1 MVLGWISAASSSSA
15 LSRVDDQALHVRH
28 IGQQREDL
36 QRVNESMGL
45 LHAALDIEG
54 EDGGAAVGEVLL
66 KQRVIRM
73 IGQRG
78 VVDLLHLRV
87 PGEKLHHLF
96 GVLCVAVEAQG
107 QGLHAL
113 QQQKG
118 IEGRNAGAGVTKN
131 NSPEIGN
138 EGSGAGRVHKGD
150 AVIAGIGLRNR
161 RKLTGGLPVE
171 LAGIH
176 HDAAERRAMSADELG
191 GGMQHDIRAMLNGP
205 DQIGRAKGVVDHKG
219 DLMGMGDRRDGVDI
233 RNVGI
238 GVAKGLEVDGLG
250 IGLDGSLHLR

>member
-1 MVLGWISAASSSSA
+1 MLGADGQTNGVGMDIRGLQFLRAQ
-15 LSRVDDQALHVRH
+15 LRVRRGGRVDDQALHVRH

-54 EDGGAAVGEVLL
+54 ENGGAAVGEVLL

-107 QGLHAL
+107 EGLHAL

-118 IEGRNAGAGVTKN
+118 VEGRNAGAGVTKN

-138 EGSGAGRVHKGD
+138 EGSGAGRVTKEM
-150 AVIAGIGLRNR
+150 
-161 RKLTGGLPVE
+161 P
-171 LAGIH
+171 
-176 HDAAERRAMSADELG
+176 
-191 GGMQHDIRAMLNGP
+191 
-205 DQIGRAKGVVDHKG
+205 
-219 DLMGMGDRRDGVDI
+219 
-233 RNVGI
+233 
-238 GVAKGLEVDGLG
+238 
-250 IGLDGSLHLR
+250 